1 MVESTIA
8 LFFVLVIFLFMVDLL
23 QVMKAK
29 ILVEYAAAKCAR
41 ARSVGYNDF
50 MLTKIARLATMPAA
64 GKCKTRD
71 EEGVVISRSAATHK
85 MGAYLNSGY
94 ETQAK
99 QILDFEFWDD
109 TFVSIISDSSDIEVS
124 VSQHRKLPFFDSVFK
139 LIGKENNPDSRTP
152 IELQINGTSK
162 IGTHYLDYLSQ

>member
-1 MVESTIA
+1 MVESVIA
-8 LFFVLVIFLFMVDLL
+8 LFFVLIVFLFTIDLL
-23 QVMKAK
+23 QAMKAK

-41 ARSVGYNDF
+41 ARAVGYNDF

-71 EEGVVISRSAATHK
+71 EEGVVISRGVATHK
-85 MGAYLNSGY
+85 MGAYLNSGH
-94 ETQAK
+94 EAQAD

-109 TFVSIISDSSDIEVS
+109 TFVSTLSDSSDIKVS

-139 LIGKENNPDSRTP
+139 LIGMENDPDSRTP
-152 IELQINGTSK
+152 FELQINGTSK
-162 IGTHYLDYLSQ
+162 IGTHYLDYLSP

>member
-1 MVESTIA
+1 MVESVIA

-23 QVMKAK
+23 QAMKAK

-94 ETQAK
+94 EAQAD
-99 QILDFEFWDD
+99 QILDFDFWNS
-109 TFVSIISDSSDIEVS
+109 TFVDTKLDSSGIEVT
-124 VSQHRKLPFFDSVFK
+124 VLQRRQIPFFDSVFK
-139 LIGKENNPDSRTP
+139 LLGEKNRPNADSP
-152 IELQINGTSK
+152 FELPVKGCSK
-162 IGTHYLDYLSQ
+162 IGTHYLDYLSP